1 MKSTEVIYVNR
12 FNRWV
17 QICNQIELNLNKHFK
32 LAKSLVDEVWLDSDG
47 VVFTPENNGV
57 AISAFVDGRAIELE
71 VANYLGEQT
80 DVDLVG
86 YTKND
91 VKIKVG
97 ELSNETVILTN
108 QLERVYDLDSSSL
121 EGEEPG
127 A

>member
-12 FNRWV
+12 WG
-17 QICNQIELNLNKHFK
+17 QICNQIELNLSKRFK
-32 LAKSLVDEVWLDSDG
+32 LDKSLVDMAWLDSDG

-71 VANYLGEQT
+71 FANYLGEET

-97 ELSNETVILTN
+97 ERSNETVILTN

>member
-12 FNRWV
+12 WG
-17 QICNQIELNLNKHFK
+17 QICNQIELNLNKRFK
-32 LAKSLVDEVWLDSDG
+32 LDKSLVDMAWLDSDG

-97 ELSNETVILTN
+97 ERSNETVILTN

-121 EGEEPG
+121 EGEEAG

>member
-1 MKSTEVIYVNR
+1 MKSPEVIYVNR
-12 FNRWV
+12 WG

-32 LAKSLVDEVWLDSDG
+32 LDKSLVDEVWLDSDG

-71 VANYLGEQT
+71 FANYLGKET

-97 ELSNETVILTN
+97 ERSNETVILTN

>member
-12 FNRWV
+12 WG
-17 QICNQIELNLNKHFK
+17 QICNQIELNLNKRFK
-32 LAKSLVDEVWLDSDG
+32 LDKSLVDMAWLDSDG

-71 VANYLGEQT
+71 FANYLGEET

-97 ELSNETVILTN
+97 ERSNETVILTN
-108 QLERVYDLDSSSL
+108 QLERVFDLNSSSL

>member
-12 FNRWV
+12 WG
-17 QICNQIELNLNKHFK
+17 QICNQIELNLNKRFK
-32 LAKSLVDEVWLDSDG
+32 LDKSLVDMAWLDSDG

-97 ELSNETVILTN
+97 ERSNETVILTN
-108 QLERVYDLDSSSL
+108 QLERVYDLNSSSL
-121 EGEEPG
+121 ESEEPG

>member
-12 FNRWV
+12 WG
-17 QICNQIELNLNKHFK
+17 QICNQIELNLNKRFK
-32 LAKSLVDEVWLDSDG
+32 LDKSLVDEVWLDSDG

-71 VANYLGEQT
+71 FANYLGGQT

-97 ELSNETVILTN
+97 ERSNETVILTN
-108 QLERVYDLDSSSL
+108 QLERVYDLNSSSL
-121 EGEEPG
+121 EGEERG

>member
-1 MKSTEVIYVNR
+1 MKSPEVIYVNR

-17 QICNQIELNLNKHFK
+17 QICNQIELNLNKRFK

-97 ELSNETVILTN
+97 ERSNETVILTN

>member
-12 FNRWV
+12 WG

-32 LAKSLVDEVWLDSDG
+32 LDKSLVDMAWLDSDG

-97 ELSNETVILTN
+97 ERSNETVILTN
-108 QLERVYDLDSSSL
+108 QLERVYDLNSSSL

>member
-12 FNRWV
+12 WG

-32 LAKSLVDEVWLDSDG
+32 LDKSLVDMAWLDSDG

-57 AISAFVDGRAIELE
+57 AISAFVDGRAIQLE
-71 VANYLGEQT
+71 FANYLGEET

-97 ELSNETVILTN
+97 ERSNETVILTN

>member
-1 MKSTEVIYVNR
+1 MKSPEVIYVNR
-12 FNRWV
+12 WG

-32 LAKSLVDEVWLDSDG
+32 LDKSLVDEVWLDSDG

-71 VANYLGEQT
+71 VANYLGEET

-97 ELSNETVILTN
+97 ERSNETVILTN

>member
-12 FNRWV
+12 WG

-32 LAKSLVDEVWLDSDG
+32 LDKSLVDMAWLDSDG

-71 VANYLGEQT
+71 FANYLGEET

-97 ELSNETVILTN
+97 ERSNETVILTN
-108 QLERVYDLDSSSL
+108 QLERVYDLNSSSL

>member
-12 FNRWV
+12 WG
-17 QICNQIELNLNKHFK
+17 QICNQIELNLNKRFK
-32 LAKSLVDEVWLDSDG
+32 LDKSLVDMAWLDSDG

-97 ELSNETVILTN
+97 ERSNETVILTN

>member
-1 MKSTEVIYVNR
+1 MKSPEVIYVNR
-12 FNRWV
+12 WG
-17 QICNQIELNLNKHFK
+17 QICNQIELNLNKRFK
-32 LAKSLVDEVWLDSDG
+32 LDKSLVDMAWLDSDG

-97 ELSNETVILTN
+97 ERSNETVILTN

>member
-12 FNRWV
+12 WG

-32 LAKSLVDEVWLDSDG
+32 LDKSLVDMAWLDSDG

-71 VANYLGEQT
+71 FANYLGEQT

-97 ELSNETVILTN
+97 ERSNETVILTN

>member
-1 MKSTEVIYVNR
+1 MKSPEVIYVNR
-12 FNRWV
+12 WG
-17 QICNQIELNLNKHFK
+17 QICNQIELNLNKRFK
-32 LAKSLVDEVWLDSDG
+32 LDKSLVDMAWLDSDG

-71 VANYLGEQT
+71 FANYLGEET

-97 ELSNETVILTN
+97 ERSNETVILTN
-108 QLERVYDLDSSSL
+108 QLERVYDLNSSSL

>member
-12 FNRWV
+12 WG
-17 QICNQIELNLNKHFK
+17 QICNQIELNLNKRFK
-32 LAKSLVDEVWLDSDG
+32 LDKSLVDMAWLDSDG

-71 VANYLGEQT
+71 FANYLGEET

-97 ELSNETVILTN
+97 ERSNETVILTN

>member
-12 FNRWV
+12 WG
-17 QICNQIELNLNKHFK
+17 QICNQIELNLNKRFK
-32 LAKSLVDEVWLDSDG
+32 LDKSLVDEVWLDSDG

-71 VANYLGEQT
+71 FANYLGEET

-97 ELSNETVILTN
+97 ERSNETVILTN
-108 QLERVYDLDSSSL
+108 QLERVYDLNSSSL

>member
-1 MKSTEVIYVNR
+1 MKSPEVIYVNR
-12 FNRWV
+12 WG

-32 LAKSLVDEVWLDSDG
+32 LDKSLVDEVWLDSDG

-97 ELSNETVILTN
+97 ERSNETVILTN

>member
-1 MKSTEVIYVNR
+1 MKSPEVIYVNR
-12 FNRWV
+12 WG
-17 QICNQIELNLNKHFK
+17 QICNQIELNLNKRFK
-32 LAKSLVDEVWLDSDG
+32 LDKSLVDMAWLDSDG

-97 ELSNETVILTN
+97 ERSNENETVILTN
-108 QLERVYDLDSSSL
+108 QLKRVYALDSSSL

>member
-1 MKSTEVIYVNR
+1 MKSPEVIYVNR
-12 FNRWV
+12 WG

-32 LAKSLVDEVWLDSDG
+32 LDKSLVDMAWLDSDG

-97 ELSNETVILTN
+97 ERSNETVILTN
-108 QLERVYDLDSSSL
+108 QLERVYDLNSSSL

>member
-1 MKSTEVIYVNR
+1 MKSPEVIYVNR
-12 FNRWV
+12 WG

-32 LAKSLVDEVWLDSDG
+32 LDKSLVDMAWLDSDG

-71 VANYLGEQT
+71 VANYLGEET

-97 ELSNETVILTN
+97 ERSNETVILTN
-108 QLERVYDLDSSSL
+108 QLERVYDLNSSSL

>member
-12 FNRWV
+12 WG
-17 QICNQIELNLNKHFK
+17 QICNQIELNLNKRFK
-32 LAKSLVDEVWLDSDG
+32 LDKSLVDMAWLDSDG

-57 AISAFVDGRAIELE
+57 AISAFVDGRAIQLE
-71 VANYLGEQT
+71 FANYLGEET

-97 ELSNETVILTN
+97 ERSNETVILTN
-108 QLERVYDLDSSSL
+108 QLERVYDLNSSSL

>member
-12 FNRWV
+12 WG
-17 QICNQIELNLNKHFK
+17 QICNQIELNLNKRFK
-32 LAKSLVDEVWLDSDG
+32 LDKSLVDMAWLDSDG

-97 ELSNETVILTN
+97 ERSNETVILTN
-108 QLERVYDLDSSSL
+108 QLERVYDLNSSSL

>member
-17 QICNQIELNLNKHFK
+17 QICNQIELNLNKRFK

-97 ELSNETVILTN
+97 ERSNETVILTN

>member
-12 FNRWV
+12 WG

-32 LAKSLVDEVWLDSDG
+32 LDKSLVDMAWLDSDG

-71 VANYLGEQT
+71 FANYLGEET

-97 ELSNETVILTN
+97 ERSNETVILTN

>member
-12 FNRWV
+12 WG
-17 QICNQIELNLNKHFK
+17 QICNQIELNLNKRFK
-32 LAKSLVDEVWLDSDG
+32 LDKSLVDMAWLDSDG

-71 VANYLGEQT
+71 FANYLGEET

-97 ELSNETVILTN
+97 ERSNETVILTN
-108 QLERVYDLDSSSL
+108 QLKRVYALDSSSL

>member
-12 FNRWV
+12 WG
-17 QICNQIELNLNKHFK
+17 QICNQIELNLNKYVIK
-32 LAKSLVDEVWLDSDG
+32 LDKSLVDEVWLDSDG

-71 VANYLGEQT
+71 FANYLGKET

-97 ELSNETVILTN
+97 KHSNETVILTN
-108 QLERVYDLDSSSL
+108 QLKRVYALDSSSL

>member
-1 MKSTEVIYVNR
+1 MKSTEVIYA
-12 FNRWV
+12 NRWD
-17 QICNQIELNLNKHFK
+17 QICNQIELNLNKRFK
-32 LAKSLVDEVWLDSDG
+32 LDKSLVDMAWLDSDG
-47 VVFTPENNGV
+47 VVFTPANNGV

-97 ELSNETVILTN
+97 ERSNETVILTN

>member
-1 MKSTEVIYVNR
+1 MKSPEVIYVNR
-12 FNRWV
+12 WG

-32 LAKSLVDEVWLDSDG
+32 LDKSLVDMAWLDSDG

-71 VANYLGEQT
+71 FANYLGGQT

-97 ELSNETVILTN
+97 ERSNETVILTN

>member
-12 FNRWV
+12 WG
-17 QICNQIELNLNKHFK
+17 QICNQIELNLNKRFK
-32 LAKSLVDEVWLDSDG
+32 LDKSLVDEVWLDSDG

-97 ELSNETVILTN
+97 ERSNETVILTN
-108 QLERVYDLDSSSL
+108 QLERVYDLNSSSL

>member
-1 MKSTEVIYVNR
+1 M
-12 FNRWV
+12 
-17 QICNQIELNLNKHFK
+17 
-32 LAKSLVDEVWLDSDG
+32 AWLDSDG

-71 VANYLGEQT
+71 FANYLGEET

-97 ELSNETVILTN
+97 ERSNETVILTN
-108 QLERVYDLDSSSL
+108 QLKRVYGLDSSSL

>member
-1 MKSTEVIYVNR
+1 MKSPEVIYVNR

-17 QICNQIELNLNKHFK
+17 QICNQIELNLNKRFK

>member
-12 FNRWV
+12 WG
-17 QICNQIELNLNKHFK
+17 QICNQIELNLNKRFK
-32 LAKSLVDEVWLDSDG
+32 LDKSLVDEVWLDSDG

-97 ELSNETVILTN
+97 ERSNETVILTN
-108 QLERVYDLDSSSL
+108 QLKRVYALDSSSL

>member
-12 FNRWV
+12 WG
-17 QICNQIELNLNKHFK
+17 QICNQIELNLNKRFK
-32 LAKSLVDEVWLDSDG
+32 LDKSLVDMAWLDSDG

-71 VANYLGEQT
+71 FANYLGEET

-97 ELSNETVILTN
+97 ERSNETVILTN
-108 QLERVYDLDSSSL
+108 QLKRVCALDSSSL

>member
-1 MKSTEVIYVNR
+1 MKSSEVIYVNR
-12 FNRWV
+12 WG

-32 LAKSLVDEVWLDSDG
+32 LDKSLVDMAWLDSDG

-71 VANYLGEQT
+71 FANYLGEET

-97 ELSNETVILTN
+97 ERSNETVILTN

>member
-1 MKSTEVIYVNR
+1 MKSTEVIYA
-12 FNRWV
+12 NRWD
-17 QICNQIELNLNKHFK
+17 QICNQIELNLNKRFK
-32 LAKSLVDEVWLDSDG
+32 LDKSLVDMAWLDSDG

-97 ELSNETVILTN
+97 ERSNETVILTN

>member
-1 MKSTEVIYVNR
+1 MKSPEVIYVNR
-12 FNRWV
+12 WG

-32 LAKSLVDEVWLDSDG
+32 LDKSLVDMAWLDSDG

-97 ELSNETVILTN
+97 ERSNETVILTN

>member
-12 FNRWV
+12 WG
-17 QICNQIELNLNKHFK
+17 QICNQIELNLNKRFK
-32 LAKSLVDEVWLDSDG
+32 LDKSLVDMAWLDSDG

-71 VANYLGEQT
+71 FANYLGEET

-97 ELSNETVILTN
+97 ERSNETVILTN
-108 QLERVYDLDSSSL
+108 QLERVYDLNSSSL

>member
-12 FNRWV
+12 WG
-17 QICNQIELNLNKHFK
+17 QICNQIELNLNKRFK
-32 LAKSLVDEVWLDSDG
+32 LDKSLVDMAWLDSDG

-71 VANYLGEQT
+71 FANYLGGQT

-97 ELSNETVILTN
+97 ERSNETVVILTN
-108 QLERVYDLDSSSL
+108 QLKRVYDLDSSSL

>member
-12 FNRWV
+12 WG
-17 QICNQIELNLNKHFK
+17 QICNQIELNLNKRFK
-32 LAKSLVDEVWLDSDG
+32 LDKSLVDMAWLDSDG

-71 VANYLGEQT
+71 FANYLGGQT

-97 ELSNETVILTN
+97 ERSNETVILTN